1 MKNQNIRN
9 EDLSST
15 DKRINNFVDRDRQW
29 APDLE
34 KTRRSGRDPRRRGVD
49 YHVLHL
55 VGDVEGEICCGAASS
70 PGDVAEGRVVR
81 NHAVHALEEIVD
93 AIFRL
98 RWEELEGE
106 YHLPFL
112 RSRLDL
118 LNHLHLSLSLS
129 AGNGRRRREGR
140 ERKGEGGVDG
150 GEGDESESS
159 RARK

>member
-1 MKNQNIRN
+1 M
-9 EDLSST
+9 SST
-15 DKRINNFVDRDRQW
+15 DKRIDNFVDRDRQW

-34 KTRRSGRDPRRRGVD
+34 KTSRSGRDPRRRGVD

-112 RSRLDL
+112 RSRSDL

-129 AGNGRRRREGR
+129 LREMGEGEEKVEKER
-140 ERKGEGGVDG
+140 EREEWTAGKEMRVRVA
-150 GEGDESESS
+150 ELES
-159 RARK
+159 RRMDLI